1 MKSKDGLALGCS
13 LTVRRLRSLS
23 ENADGVNFA
32 SHGIFEL
39 TVLIG
44 KKNKKILCY
53 DETLNSDSLLTPFYL
68 CFVVS
73 PVTPLQSCIV
83 GNVAAPGPPLHDG

>member
-1 MKSKDGLALGCS
+1 MH
-13 LTVRRLRSLS
+13 
-23 ENADGVNFA
+23 FA

-39 TVLIG
+39 TVFFGHI
-44 KKNKKILCY
+44 KILCY
-53 DETLNSDSLLTPFYL
+53 DETLNSDSLLTPSYL

-83 GNVAAPGPPLHDG
+83 GNVAAPGPSCMMGKRPADGSTA

>member
-13 LTVRRLRSLS
+13 LTVQRLRSLS

-39 TVLIG
+39 TVLIRKET
-44 KKNKKILCY
+44 KKHSVLR
-53 DETLNSDSLLTPFYL
+53 
-68 CFVVS
+68 
-73 PVTPLQSCIV
+73 
-83 GNVAAPGPPLHDG
+83 